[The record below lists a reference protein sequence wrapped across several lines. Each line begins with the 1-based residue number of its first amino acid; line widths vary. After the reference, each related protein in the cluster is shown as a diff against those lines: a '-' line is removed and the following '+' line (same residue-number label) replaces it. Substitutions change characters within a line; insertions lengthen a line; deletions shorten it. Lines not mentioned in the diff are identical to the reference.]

1 MVAAHGKRGS
11 RQDMPREGRRG
22 WSVAVWRL
30 GSLFSVCE
38 RPREWWRERK
48 VERERERE
56 RETESVC
63 VLPPLPLCAFCLF
76 RVVQVS
82 ACRDLEEV
90 THTFFFLAFAA
101 VARTLH
107 AQ

>member
-1 MVAAHGKRGS
+1 MVE
-11 RQDMPREGRRG
+11 REKGG
-22 WSVAVWRL
+22 
-30 GSLFSVCE
+30 
-38 RPREWWRERK
+38 
-48 VERERERE
+48 ERERERE
-56 RETESVC
+56 RERVRFA
-63 VLPPLPLCAFCLF
+63 PPLPLCAFCLF